1 MATKKGKNKG
11 YTYRYNKSGTV
22 SCRAYFDMPN
32 NTRQQLSATGKT
44 EEESRKNLLAKYSDI
59 CKQGKQIKSKGY
71 TVKTWCEYWL
81 KNVKTNLKG
90 NTKDSYYFS
99 FKNHIYPI
107 LGNVKLKDLTIDH
120 IQKAVNKVKK
130 KTVIRN
136 GVTEQIT
143 GKSVKEIFSPLK
155 QALKY
160 AIADNKMPYIS
171 LEILDMP
178 KVKKGTREIRNET
191 EQQVVTDYFCN
202 KIQDKPFNLY
212 YAPIAIMDAR
222 GLRPE
227 EVRWAIMGRYK
238 L

>member
-71 TVKTWCEYWL
+71 TVKTWGEYWL
-81 KNVKTNLKG
+81 QNVKTNLKG

-191 EQQVVTDYFCN
+191 EQQIVTDYFCN
-202 KIQDKPFNLY
+202 NLQDNPFNLY

-227 EVRWAIMGRYK
+227 EVRWTFLGRYK

>member
-71 TVKTWCEYWL
+71 TVKTWGEYWL
-81 KNVKTNLKG
+81 QNVKTNLKG

-178 KVKKGTREIRNET
+178 KVKKGTREVRNEA
-191 EQQVVTDYFCN
+191 EQQIVTDYFCN
-202 KIQDKPFNLY
+202 KIQDKPFDIY

-227 EVRWAIMGRYK
+227 EVRTDYNGRI
-238 L
+238 

>member
-22 SCRAYFDMPN
+22 TCRAYFDMPN
-32 NTRQQLSATGKT
+32 NIRQQLSATGKT

-71 TVKTWCEYWL
+71 TVKTWGEYWL

-99 FKNHIYPI
+99 FKNHIFPI
-107 LGNVKLKDLTIDH
+107 LGKIKLKDLTMED

-130 KTVIRN
+130 KTITRN
-136 GVTEQIT
+136 GVTKPIT
-143 GKSVKEIFSPLK
+143 GKAVKEIFAPLK

-160 AIADNKMPYIS
+160 AMADNKMPYIS
-171 LEILDMP
+171 LELLDMP

-191 EQQVVTDYFCN
+191 EQQIVGDYFCN
-202 KIQDKPFNLY
+202 RIKDKPFNLY

-227 EVRWAIMGRYK
+227 EVRRTFLGRYK